1 MSTFPETM
9 ALSETGDGSGLK
21 LPTLIL
27 LCSAKP
33 TINWSKDLL
42 IGGSAKRLYCVFP
55 AKESQLKVYSSF
67 YHPSK
72 IIRTLMIRGRRRVHL
87 INVSVLPRLCLA
99 AASLACD
106 VWTQLRP
113 GWGRGKQVSRATR
126 GGGALDQTRVTLT
139 LGSDL
144 LARVRMRP

>member
-42 IGGSAKRLYCVFP
+42 IGGSAKDSIVYFL
-55 AKESQLKVYSSF
+55 LK
-67 YHPSK
+67 
-72 IIRTLMIRGRRRVHL
+72 
-87 INVSVLPRLCLA
+87 
-99 AASLACD
+99 
-106 VWTQLRP
+106 
-113 GWGRGKQVSRATR
+113 RAN
-126 GGGALDQTRVTLT
+126 
-139 LGSDL
+139 
-144 LARVRMRP
+144 